1 MYRSVVTI
9 KVVVKKQ
16 KVPKILK
23 KISEKVA
30 IVKVIGLHIII
41 HVFEKNDSPDLQIK
55 SLFPSNGE

>member
-1 MYRSVVTI
+1 
-9 KVVVKKQ
+9 VKKQ

-23 KISEKVA
+23 KIPEKVA